1 MTGRIGSSMITPNNL
16 SKARELAARGA
27 LFVFNHS
34 GGKDSQAMMLALLA
48 VLPREQV
55 VVLHADLGEVEHLG
69 TQEHARTQAADAGV
83 PFVVATARKTFLGM
97 VEGRFAKRPSVP
109 SWPSA
114 KHRQCTSDLKR
125 GPIQREVRRIA
136 KERGIKLIVNCMG
149 LRAQESP
156 GRAKK
161 PAWAVN
167 KPLSKRGREAY
178 DWLPIHGAT
187 TADVFATIKQ
197 AGQEPHWAYAA
208 GNERLSCVFC
218 IMGSANDARVGA
230 TERPELFERYV
241 AIEDKTG
248 YTMHMS
254 RKSLTEL
261 TGMSVGDAYLAHAN
275 RGARR
280 SLPVV
285 QNDAPAKRGCS
296 L

>member
-1 MTGRIGSSMITPNNL
+1 MITPNNL
-16 SKARELAARGA
+16 SKALELAARGA
-27 LFVFNHS
+27 LFVVNHS
-34 GGKDSQAMMLALLA
+34 GGKDSQAMLIALLA
-48 VLPREQV
+48 VLPREQIIV
-55 VVLHADLGEVEHLG
+55 MHADLGEVEHLG
-69 TQEHARTQAADAGV
+69 TQEHAMTQAADADV
-83 PFVVATARKTFLGM
+83 PFVVANATKTFFGM

-125 GPIQREVRRIA
+125 GPIQREVRRVA

-167 KPLSKRGREAY
+167 KALSKSGRKAY

-218 IMGSANDARVGA
+218 IMGSANDAIVGA

-241 AIEDKTG
+241 ALEERTG

-275 RGARR
+275 RAPRR

-285 QNDAPAKRGCS
+285 QSGTPARGCG